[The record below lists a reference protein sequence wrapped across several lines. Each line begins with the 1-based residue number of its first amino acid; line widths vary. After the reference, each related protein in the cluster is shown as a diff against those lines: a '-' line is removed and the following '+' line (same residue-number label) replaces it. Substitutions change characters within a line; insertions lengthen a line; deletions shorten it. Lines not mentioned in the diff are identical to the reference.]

1 MNSKLIELFDLYKN
15 LRSVQTIVQE
25 IYTADYYVYNYS
37 EDIVIDL
44 IDHYVTKYNKEI
56 KQIGK
61 LYKNKEVIENDPDI
75 YDRKDSEE
83 INDDMAYIRD
93 CLIIIGAVK
102 SGIRDSL
109 DGVVA
114 EIREYEE

>member
-37 EDIVIDL
+37 EETVIDL

-61 LYKNKEVIENDPDI
+61 LYQNKEVIENDPDI
-75 YDRKDSEE
+75 YDKKDSEE

-109 DGVVA
+109 ESVVA